1 MFRQNIVSFI
11 MTILLI
17 AISGAVF
24 VMTRDMTP
32 GAELFPR
39 IMAGGLAL
47 FGTVEL
53 VLNIFKTKRNESKP
67 EQTKHIDAAL
77 AKKSL
82 LYMGAFFALILIFFV
97 SLPYAGFALIAI
109 IFMFVSM
116 LLIGGKK
123 AFSKWPIA
131 LIVPAVLILVFKYG
145 LDVRLPSLGIF

>member
-1 MFRQNIVSFI
+1 

-17 AISGAVF
+17 ATSGAVF
-24 VMTRDMTP
+24 AMTRDMTP

-47 FGTVEL
+47 FGIVEL
-53 VLNIFKTKRNESKP
+53 VLSFLKMQQKETKQSK
-67 EQTKHIDAAL
+67 TKHIDKSL

-82 LYMGAFFALILIFFV
+82 LYMVSFFVLILIFLV
-97 SLPYAGFALIAI
+97 TLPYAGFALISI
-109 IFMFVSM
+109 SFMFVSM

-123 AFSKWPIA
+123 ALSKWPVA
-131 LIVPAVLILVFKYG
+131 LLVPVVLILVFKYG